1 MFDLLVLILAPRSTP
16 RENHLTFNRNKN
28 HSWGTEMEPTV
39 LIIGAGTF
47 GTSTA
52 YHLAQNY
59 SDPSKV
65 TIVDRNATP
74 PELAAAIDINRI
86 IRTDYANPLYCG
98 LANEALHSWTWSL
111 ELQRFFHK
119 TGWLVLGEEGSTA
132 TEDVRKVFK
141 ERGFDRTEDV
151 GLKEVGDRWSGLKRT
166 NLEGFSD
173 AYFNPEAGWVEAASA
188 TKSFTEAAESKGVR
202 RVVGEVTELIWNNE
216 KGCLGGVR
224 LLDGR
229 ELIADKIVLTAGA
242 WTSSLLS
249 PIEDKLSME
258 EEDRIECQAQ
268 ATAVVSAYI
277 KLSPKD
283 TEHLAQPD
291 HLPIVVYGTQGEVIP
306 PSTSQDLL
314 KYNLSAFIIT
324 NTVTTKTGH
333 AISVP
338 TTPKRSQYDV
348 PDTIK
353 QEMTTALTS
362 RLLPEFARNKKP
374 EYWRICWDACTP
386 TEDLLMCKHPHD
398 KLNNLFIAVGGSF
411 SGYK

>member
-1 MFDLLVLILAPRSTP
+1 
-16 RENHLTFNRNKN
+16 
-28 HSWGTEMEPTV
+28 MEPTV

-74 PELAAAIDINRI
+74 PELAAAIDVNRI
-86 IRTDYANPLYCG
+86 IRTDYANSLYCG

-119 TGWLVLGEEGSTA
+119 TGWLVLGEEGSKA
-132 TEDVRKVFK
+132 TESVRKVFK

-151 GLKEVGDRWSGLKRT
+151 ELKRVGERWSRLKAT
-166 NLEGFSD
+166 DVKGFSD

-188 TKSFTEAAESKGVR
+188 TKSFMEAAEAKGVKR
-202 RVVGEVTELIWNNE
+202 ELGEVVDLLWSDEN
-216 KGCLGGVR
+216 GCLAGVR
-224 LLDGR
+224 LVGGKQLT
-229 ELIADKIVLTAGA
+229 ADKIVLAAGA

-249 PIEDKLSME
+249 PIEDKLSMAE
-258 EEDRIECQAQ
+258 KDRIECQAQ

-277 KLSPKD
+277 KLSPEE
-283 TEHLAQPD
+283 TEHLAQPSN
-291 HLPIVVYGTQGEVIP
+291 LPIVVYGAQGEVIP
-306 PSTSQDLL
+306 PSMSQDLL
-314 KYNLSAFIIT
+314 KYNLSAFMIT
-324 NTVTTKTGH
+324 NTLTTKTGH

-353 QEMTTALTS
+353 REMTTALTS
-362 RLLPEFARNKKP
+362 RLLPEFARDKKP

-398 KLNNLFIAVGGSF
+398 KLDNLFIALGGSF